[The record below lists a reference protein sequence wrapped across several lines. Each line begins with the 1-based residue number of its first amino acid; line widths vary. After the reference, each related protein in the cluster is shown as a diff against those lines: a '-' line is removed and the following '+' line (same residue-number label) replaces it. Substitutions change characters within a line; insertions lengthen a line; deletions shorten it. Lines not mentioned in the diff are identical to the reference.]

1 MNVFFRYYHEKGGS
15 RCAVELPADRLAW
28 TGVEWTGPKVNA
40 AHRNP
45 RDGQCV
51 NRRAAGRQ
59 GQTEAVILP
68 GSSLPPLAQALS
80 RAKVVIV
87 LLDDRQFKEFKPAL
101 GAPRRLVDA
110 KGIWR

>member
-1 MNVFFRYYHEKGGS
+1 MKKGAAAVRWNSPQTGS
-15 RCAVELPADRLAW
+15 LGPGLNGPAPRSTQRTAIHVTGNASTDARLAVKAKPE
-28 TGVEWTGPKVNA
+28 T
-40 AHRNP
+40 
-45 RDGQCV
+45 
-51 NRRAAGRQ
+51 
-59 GQTEAVILP
+59 VILP

-101 GAPRRLVDA
+101 GASRRLVDA